1 MMHHLV
7 PLTVLQQ
14 LLQWLACL
22 DQVVTR
28 KLNVDEEHKCQ
39 LEQHVVMLA
48 ALCVYKI
55 DGTATYY
62 HLIIFFN
69 NHIVDSYP
77 PLWGCSV
84 G

>member
-1 MMHHLV
+1 LGYRASDASSLPFDSAV
-7 PLTVLQQ
+7 VAVAE
-14 LLQWLACL
+14 LACL

-28 KLNVDEEHKCQ
+28 KLDVDEEHKCQ

-55 DGTATYY
+55 DGTTTYSY
-62 HLIIFFN
+62 NI
-69 NHIVDSYP
+69 NHIVDFF
-77 PLWGCSV
+77 LFWITV